1 MTMRLSVVSV
11 WTIGLA
17 LAAQAAA
24 LDLDSVRACLAAN
37 APSRSARIAL
47 DLRSEDAAGQRTE
60 QRARVL
66 WRRVSA
72 DERRVLLRMEAPV
85 SVAGSALLAIA
96 RHGELPEIHLY
107 LQDLGRSRRIYRPE
121 QLRGFLG
128 RSGVE
133 LAELWRMIE
142 PNGEL
147 AERWVEEG
155 GRREG
160 RPVWVVE
167 GELRRPRQATAQ
179 RVVSHV
185 DQESCIPLRV
195 ETWDAGGRLLRIVS
209 VDPSQLAREQG
220 RWVPREI
227 LFEDLGSG
235 SRGSVRV
242 TSLELDASMAPGL
255 FTVKSLEVGP

>member
-1 MTMRLSVVSV
+1 MTMRLPALVA
-11 WTIGLA
+11 WTLLLGA
-17 LAAQAAA
+17 PAAA
-24 LDLDSVRACLAAN
+24 LDLAAVRACLVAN
-37 APSRSARIAL
+37 GPARSARIAL
-47 DLRSEDAAGQRTE
+47 DLRSEDAAGQLTE

-66 WRRVSA
+66 WRRVSPE
-72 DERRVLLRMEAPV
+72 ERRVVLRMDAPV

-96 RHGELPEIHLY
+96 RQGQLPEIHVY
-107 LQDLGRSRRIYRPE
+107 LQDLGRARRIYRPE

-147 AERWVEEG
+147 AERLVEEG
-155 GRREG
+155 GRQEG
-160 RPVWVVE
+160 RPVWIVE
-167 GELRRPRQATAQ
+167 ADLRRPRQTSAE

-195 ETWDAGGRLLRIVS
+195 ETWDAAGRLQRVLS
-209 VDPSQLAREQG
+209 VDPAQLVREQG

-227 LFEDLGSG
+227 SFEDVGSG
-235 SRGSVRV
+235 AHGSVRV

-255 FTVKSLEVGP
+255 FTVKSLAVGP